1 MKIKFA
7 DNIKNLRKDTIR
19 KIVLLIA
26 VIVFACVWIFYE
38 CSKSEDVNDALT
50 DVKIVDN
57 EVKQV
62 ELYMYTVET
71 LNPLIATDENMV
83 YINKLMYSSLF
94 DFDENLTPVGDL
106 AESYGFGGDTLTIKL
121 KSATFSDGVQV
132 DAEDIEF
139 TVNAIKR
146 IGTTSP
152 YYTKASKIKSVSGSG
167 TEVKIKF
174 EDEMICH

>member
-62 ELYMYTVET
+62 ELYMGY
-71 LNPLIATDENMV
+71 
-83 YINKLMYSSLF
+83 
-94 DFDENLTPVGDL
+94 
-106 AESYGFGGDTLTIKL
+106 
-121 KSATFSDGVQV
+121 
-132 DAEDIEF
+132 
-139 TVNAIKR
+139 
-146 IGTTSP
+146 
-152 YYTKASKIKSVSGSG
+152 
-167 TEVKIKF
+167 
-174 EDEMICH
+174 